1 MEVDAFRVQAI
12 EEVCILM
19 RCVVELSE
27 VEKLTLEQLSLN
39 HRHRDIR
46 TRAAGVVMLS
56 NGLSAPKVAQRLGMS
71 VQSPYNW
78 VRGWNELGLCGLLSG
93 HSGGRPRA
101 LSQAQITTA
110 VQAACAESLTLAQ
123 IAQHVEATDGKP
135 LPCTLET
142 LAEALKAEGLTFK
155 RNRYSLKKNGAKRHS
170 P

>member
-1 MEVDAFRVQAI
+1 
-12 EEVCILM
+12 M

-46 TRAAGVVMLS
+46 TRAAGMVMLG
-56 NGLSAPKVAQRLGMS
+56 NGLSAPKVARRLGMS

-78 VRGWNELGLCGLLSG
+78 VRGWNERGLCGLLSG
-93 HSGGRPRA
+93 HSGGRPRS

-123 IAQHVEATDGKP
+123 IAQRLEAVHGEP

-142 LAEALKAEGLTFK
+142 LGEALKACGLSFK
-155 RNRYSLKKNGAKRHS
+155 RNRYSLKKNGARRRS